1 MELEY
6 IKKEVEDFDLKNSL
20 NSKCLEVA
28 HLFVR
33 KEINKLQDID
43 FENIYYQVYHK

>member
-33 KEINKLQDID
+33 KWLMLWNIPHATIKRNK
-43 FENIYYQVYHK
+43 